1 STTALSDI
9 QGVAGN
15 EQLREI
21 LDQHD
26 DLKKHL
32 KQWAALAKLKQ
43 DRLPDWELVSAL
55 AQHGANLENLK
66 EIHEELEQVRAKRLL
81 LADQNPLSHLR
92 THVASALRQAL
103 KQAVDKYDGT
113 YKEQLQRLEGSA
125 DWGEL
130 KPEQQKA
137 LLSRVGLR
145 PPEKQSTGSDQDLLN
160 ALNNCGLDQW
170 NTRTQALSQQASNAL
185 LEASRLLEPEVQ
197 SVHLSSGT
205 LKDEKEVKAWLKDKE
220 AELLAKVKK
229 GPIVIQ

>member
-1 STTALSDI
+1 MSWVDDKAKKELARIEKARRKQVYPYFREFETGGLHTTIDGKPIVNFSSNDYL
-9 QGVAGN
+9 GLTNHPKVK
-15 EQLREI
+15 E
-21 LDQHD
+21 
-26 DLKKHL
+26 
-32 KQWAALAKLKQ
+32 AA
-43 DRLPDWELVSAL
+43 
-55 AQHGANLENLK
+55 
-66 EIHEELEQVRAKRLL
+66 
-81 LADQNPLSHLR
+81 
-92 THVASALRQAL
+92 
-103 KQAVDKYDGT
+103 KQAVDKYDST